1 MNFVKGMIAGLVV
14 GSAVTMLA
22 DPVSDRQRHRLHKK
36 TEGLFKTVGSAIDN
50 AIDILR

>member
-22 DPVSDRQRHRLHKK
+22 DPVSDRQRHRLQKK
-36 TEGLFKTVGSAIDN
+36 TEGLFRSIGSALDN
-50 AIDILR
+50 AIDMLR